1 MALEVSVKA
10 AAGAPEVLGDCMI
23 TIPFFF
29 FFPDYTFL
37 GFNGVFIFVN
47 LGEPYVSGPFSQRA
61 LLTLEEK
68 KIPHKVHL
76 INLTEKPQW

>member
-1 MALEVSVKA
+1 MVFSFGFLFLLLS
-10 AAGAPEVLGDCMI
+10 LFFF
-23 TIPFFF
+23 FFF

-37 GFNGVFIFVN
+37 GFNGVFICVN